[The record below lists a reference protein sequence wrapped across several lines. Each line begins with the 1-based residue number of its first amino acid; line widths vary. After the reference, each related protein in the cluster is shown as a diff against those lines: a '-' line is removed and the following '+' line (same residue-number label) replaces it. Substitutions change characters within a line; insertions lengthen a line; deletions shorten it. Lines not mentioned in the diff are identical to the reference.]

1 MSHELLIEL
10 GLITARPHI
19 HTHWIIQSGRSINQ
33 MTTFYI
39 MYTIADA
46 GEGRRGR
53 VELGGLPAGR
63 SNFAG
68 PHVAHW
74 HAPGSANW
82 RQGRRKRRGFTSVT
96 G

>member
-39 MYTIADA
+39 MYTLAIICPGLSIKHLVSPEILLFLEPYSSSPNRSNSIADPYPQ
-46 GEGRRGR
+46 
-53 VELGGLPAGR
+53 LPL
-63 SNFAG
+63 
-68 PHVAHW
+68 
-74 HAPGSANW
+74 
-82 RQGRRKRRGFTSVT
+82 
-96 G
+96 